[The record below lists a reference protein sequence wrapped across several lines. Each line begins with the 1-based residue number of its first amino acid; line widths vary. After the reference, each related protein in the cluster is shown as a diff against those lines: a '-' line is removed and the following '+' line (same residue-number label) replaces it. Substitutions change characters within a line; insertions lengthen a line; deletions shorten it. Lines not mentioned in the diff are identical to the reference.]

1 MSASKLNPNS
11 WQGQERD
18 GGYIARNK
26 KPTSTS
32 SPQWRG
38 KLYIVGV
45 GWYWVSAWEHGS
57 KADPVLALRVQEMT
71 DEHAAKFCKPKPVT
85 RSKPPPRERQTDW
98 AEPPNGA
105 DPSGTDIPF

>member
-1 MSASKLNPNS
+1 VTASKINPHQ
-11 WQGQERD
+11 WKGQERD

-38 KLYIVGV
+38 TLYIPGI

-57 KADPVLALRVQEMT
+57 KADPLLALRVQEMT
-71 DEHAAKFCKPKPVT
+71 DEQATKFCQPKAGNIGKPKGYSP
-85 RSKPPPRERQTDW
+85 
-98 AEPPNGA
+98 EPAPSQNGA
-105 DPSGTDIPF
+105 AASDSDIPF